1 MKRMKTNIDRYGI
14 GACMVCALSL
24 AACIDEDLSDCPTGV
39 EMRDITVSYQ
49 IDLQHGVDPEF
60 DDALHSLHLGFWNTP
75 QSLYYDKMLRR
86 TCRKTSILRS
96 PFLWAITTISRWP
109 IIIMTW

>member
-39 EMRDITVSYQ
+39 EMRDITVSYRYDCSTGL
-49 IDLQHGVDPEF
+49 I
-60 DDALHSLHLGFWNTP
+60 
-75 QSLYYDKMLRR
+75 QSSTMLCIRF
-86 TCRKTSILRS
+86 I
-96 PFLWAITTISRWP
+96 
-109 IIIMTW
+109 